1 MSLPTTDPGVANAG
15 DGSARGVRPPV
26 WRRRFIVDS
35 AFQYA
40 LIARATLH
48 TLLVLAMVSVGLFGP
63 VLLDLQSPSR
73 IDDGADTAVVMLYM
87 HGRFWWIAGI
97 CLAVA
102 IVDSV
107 RVSHRIA
114 GPLVPMKRNLR
125 ALGDGK
131 LPGPLRTRAH
141 DYLKHEVEILNAASA
156 GLARR
161 IDALKEAHAA
171 TVAELL
177 RCSEALGGAG
187 DVAPARAAL
196 TSAQQKARE
205 VGQLLADFEHISARE
220 PASAAMDVAV
230 APCHC

>member
-1 MSLPTTDPGVANAG
+1 
-15 DGSARGVRPPV
+15 
-26 WRRRFIVDS
+26 
-35 AFQYA
+35 
-40 LIARATLH
+40 
-48 TLLVLAMVSVGLFGP
+48 MVSVGLFGP
-63 VLLDLQSPSR
+63 VLLDLQSPNR

-141 DYLKHEVEILNAASA
+141 DYLKQEVEILNAASA

-161 IDALKEAHAA
+161 IDALQQANAA

-177 RCSEALGGAG
+177 RCSEALAGGSDGAC
-187 DVAPARAAL
+187 AAL
-196 TSAQQKARE
+196 TSAQQNARE
-205 VGQLLADFEHISARE
+205 VGQLLAGFERISGRDPSTAARE
-220 PASAAMDVAV
+220 VAV

>member
-1 MSLPTTDPGVANAG
+1 
-15 DGSARGVRPPV
+15 VRPPF
-26 WRRRFIVDS
+26 WRRRFIVDP
-35 AFQYA
+35 AFQCA
-40 LIARATLH
+40 LIARATIH
-48 TLLVLAMVSVGLFGP
+48 TLLVLTMVSVGLFGP
-63 VLLDLQSPSR
+63 VLLDLQSPNR

-97 CLAVA
+97 CLAAA

-114 GPLVPMKRNLR
+114 GPLVPIKRNLR
-125 ALGDGK
+125 ALGDGR
-131 LPGPLRTRAH
+131 LPGPLRTRPH
-141 DYLKHEVEILNAASA
+141 DYLKSEVEILNAASA

-161 IDALKEAHAA
+161 IDALQEAHAA

-177 RCSEALGGAG
+177 HCSEALASGGDGAQ
-187 DVAPARAAL
+187 AHAAL

-205 VGQLLADFEHISARE
+205 LGQLLAGFERISARE
-220 PASAAMDVAV
+220 PATAALDVAV